1 MTFHLLRLMK
11 SVSLERKKRP
21 VSPSECNDP
30 NTDYRVLFALSSE
43 TGCLCHIN
51 VSAFSNYIIAL
62 LTLSTISQIGHFSQK
77 LRKKTRILP
86 ASASKIRVL
95 GHRFELVCNSAY
107 STPLNRGQNGWIL
120 WLRQVSP
127 LHFDI
132 TLEYFGCPR
141 FAVPGFRHDVA
152 IEFRFVRNQ

>member
-1 MTFHLLRLMK
+1 MTFHLLRIMK

-62 LTLSTISQIGHFSQK
+62 LTLSTISQIEHFSQNHA
-77 LRKKTRILP
+77 KKRVFCLLLQAKYAFLVTGSSLFAIPL
-86 ASASKIRVL
+86 IR
-95 GHRFELVCNSAY
+95 H
-107 STPLNRGQNGWIL
+107 
-120 WLRQVSP
+120 
-127 LHFDI
+127 H
-132 TLEYFGCPR
+132 
-141 FAVPGFRHDVA
+141 
-152 IEFRFVRNQ
+152 